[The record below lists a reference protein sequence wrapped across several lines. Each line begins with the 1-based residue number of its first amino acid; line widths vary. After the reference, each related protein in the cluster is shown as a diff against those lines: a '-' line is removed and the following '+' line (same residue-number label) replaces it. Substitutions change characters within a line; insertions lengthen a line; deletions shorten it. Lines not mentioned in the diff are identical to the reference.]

1 MHRPGRMRHTSSAWA
16 LAIALAAGACEYR
29 PASDQQQQPTD
40 SAAPVATTGDT
51 TTSAAAAAPRGDT
64 SLATVTD
71 STRVRL
77 HPAAP
82 RRGDAVFAYAD
93 GVASDSPRCSWKGA
107 TLPCQRWAGGVL
119 AILPLQADEPA
130 GTFSLVIEH
139 PGGRIARQVTVR
151 DRDFGRTL
159 VFLDPPRHALVQRQA
174 DIARD
179 ARAVMGVLRAQ
190 NGARAWHAR
199 WREPVA
205 LQRADGYGVERSYH
219 LASDSS
225 RAIQLESRTSA
236 RGAFGG
242 DTTTA
247 TGAPAWRHAG
257 VDIAAA
263 RGTRVLAPAAGTVA
277 DVGDYVL
284 TGRTV
289 LVDHGVGVFSAYFH
303 LDTVLVRRGDEV
315 AQGKILGRVGS
326 TGLSTGPHLHYGI
339 YVHGKDVDPVGF
351 HAMPRWAYDSAAVAA
366 LRRDTTAARRDTSA
380 ATKADTKTGGG
391 AGH

>member
-1 MHRPGRMRHTSSAWA
+1 MRPPSPVWA
-16 LAIALAAGACEYR
+16 LAIAFAVGACEYR
-29 PASDQQQQPTD
+29 PASDQQQPD
-40 SAAPVATTGDT
+40 SSTAAAPMTGDT
-51 TTSAAAAAPRGDT
+51 LSAAAAPRGDT
-64 SLATVTD
+64 TLATVSD

-82 RRGDAVFAYAD
+82 RRGDAVFAFAD
-93 GVASDSPRCSWKGA
+93 GVAADAPRCSWKGA
-107 TLPCQRWAGGVL
+107 ALPCHRWAGGVL

-139 PGGRIARQVTVR
+139 PGGRLSRQVTVR
-151 DRDFGRTL
+151 ERDFGRAL
-159 VFLDPPRHALVQRQA
+159 IFLDPPRHALVSRQA

-190 NGARAWHAR
+190 NAARAWHAR
-199 WREPVA
+199 WREPVS
-205 LQRADGYGVERSYH
+205 LDRAEGYGVERSYH

-225 RAIQLESRTSA
+225 RAIQLERSTSA

-242 DTTTA
+242 DTTTVA
-247 TGAPAWRHAG
+247 GAPAWRHAG
-257 VDIAAA
+257 VDVAAA

-277 DVGDYVL
+277 DVGEYVL

-289 LVDHGVGVFSAYFH
+289 LVDHGIGVFSAYFH

-326 TGLSTGPHLHYGI
+326 TGLSNGPHLHYGI
-339 YVHGKDVDPVGF
+339 
-351 HAMPRWAYDSAAVAA
+351 
-366 LRRDTTAARRDTSA
+366 
-380 ATKADTKTGGG
+380 
-391 AGH
+391 